1 MFSLAPRAIED
12 MVQSMRKG
20 LLQAA
25 LPKLA
30 EQAKDAVNTTLD
42 ELVSIDGQSVD
53 NQVSSRYEITDR
65 DSEIII
71 EVVLGPISGSYTA
84 NITGSSKVGDHSR
97 SYEDTRPWEFPDGHW
112 ETVNHIPAA
121 VAIHEGWE
129 TLGNL
134 GY

>member
-1 MFSLAPRAIED
+1 MFTLAPRAIED

-25 LPKLA
+25 LPAFA
-30 EQAKDAVNTTLD
+30 EQAKNAVSTTLD
-42 ELVSIDGQSVD
+42 ELVSIEGQSVD

-65 DSEIII
+65 DATIVI
-71 EVVLGPISGSYTA
+71 EVILGPISGSYTA
-84 NITGSSKVGDHSR
+84 NVTGSPKVADHSR

-112 ETVNHIPAA
+112 ETVDHIPAA
-121 VAIHEGWE
+121 VAIHEGWG
-129 TLGNL
+129 TLGSL